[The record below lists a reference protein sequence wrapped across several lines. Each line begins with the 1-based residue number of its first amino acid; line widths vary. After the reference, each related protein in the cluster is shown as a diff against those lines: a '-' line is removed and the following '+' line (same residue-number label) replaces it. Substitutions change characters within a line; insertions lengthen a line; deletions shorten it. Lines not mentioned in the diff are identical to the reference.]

1 MGCTY
6 RESVANVDD
15 ESLGIRGNGVPLLVD
30 ENLEAMDMI
39 LMKDGQGSWV
49 TVRPSS
55 KSLIWGLAWW
65 VVV

>member
-15 ESLGIRGNGVPLLVD
+15 ESLGIRGNGVPFLVD

-49 TVRPSS
+49 AVRPSS